1 MRTSTLAAFA
11 LALGHHSQGEWV
23 MFKGIRL
30 AVYTAIFA
38 FCSISMGGIEPASA
52 ATPDLRGLAYESL
65 GTYTSQPGDTL
76 AQFLERVRPTIRAFI
91 DRTGFEACAEIA
103 QTADGKG
110 WGIVLG
116 SSDSRIG
123 CAVAVARVPVGMAPT
138 GVTIHGHPTLR
149 RLYPNPNDIVLL
161 SAMGMDAD
169 AASIMRE
176 DPDHFSPGDYAG
188 GPGYLATPTGL
199 LYQDGHP
206 GSAHVVQP

>member
-1 MRTSTLAAFA
+1 
-11 LALGHHSQGEWV
+11 
-23 MFKGIRL
+23 MFKHFLL
-30 AVYTAIFA
+30 AVQTAICV
-38 FCSISMGGIEPASA
+38 CSLVAVSGIEPASA

-91 DRTGFEACAEIA
+91 DRTGYEACAEIA
-103 QTADGKG
+103 QTPDGKG
-110 WGIVLG
+110 FGIVLG

-123 CAVAVARVPVGMAPT
+123 CAVAVARVPAGMTPT

-149 RLYPNPNDIVLL
+149 RLYPNPNDVILL
-161 SAMGMDAD
+161 SAMGLDAD
-169 AASIMRE
+169 ASRIMRE
-176 DPDHFSPGDYAG
+176 DPEHFSPGDYAG
-188 GPGYLATPTGL
+188 GPGYLATPTCL